1 MIRRIKW
8 PGWLVLLI
16 LVVVVSSFFFSL
28 LKKNTATIQAQEVVV
43 SQGQIIDENDP
54 SFETKYSGIDVIS
67 KTKQTGIY
75 TSSIIV
81 PETGIEAIDENVHG
95 WLNNK
100 EKEFLEQVDLN
111 KDFLN
116 EDHLAHLNIQMTTQ
130 QITSHIYSFIFSNY
144 QYYGG
149 ANGNQEVTT
158 FTIDLEKGKI
168 LELEEV
174 LAVNKD
180 LVDTIYQLAFNL
192 LQEDEERFSFI
203 FEDYLEDVLKT
214 PTKWKWSLSS
224 DVFSLYFDKYEV
236 AAGAAG
242 LMQVDIPLDEILG
255 YIHEDI
261 LMGSE
266 KIEIEDIEKDIID
279 IESEWK
285 ELEPDGKYV
294 ALTFDDGPHPNV
306 TPQVLETLS
315 QFDAKATFYMLG
327 TQVEYYP
334 GLAQE
339 VARLGHEI
347 GNHSMSHPDMVT
359 LDSERIKHELEETS
373 LQIEEAVGFRPST
386 MRPPYG
392 SYNDGVISLISDIGI
407 PMVLWS
413 VDSLDWKSRDK
424 DEINK
429 VILNNVHD
437 GAIILMHD
445 IHQATADA
453 LPQLMKE
460 LEEQGYE
467 FVTVSELLYQNHG
480 EIGPHTKR

>member
-8 PGWLVLLI
+8 PGWLLLLI
-16 LVVVVSSFFFSL
+16 LVIVVSSFFFSL
-28 LKKNTATIQAQEVVV
+28 LKKNTETIQAQEVIV
-43 SQGQIIDENDP
+43 SHGQIIDENDQN
-54 SFETKYSGIDVIS
+54 FETKYSGIDVVS
-67 KTKQTGIY
+67 KTKQTEIY
-75 TSSIIV
+75 TSSIVV
-81 PETGIEAIDENVHG
+81 PETGIEAIDKNVHE
-95 WLNNK
+95 WLRNK

-111 KDFLN
+111 KDIFN
-116 EDHLAHLNIQMTTQ
+116 EEHLAHLNIQMTTQ

-149 ANGNQEVTT
+149 ANGNQDITT
-158 FTIDLEKGKI
+158 FTIDLKKGKI

-180 LVDTIYQLAFNL
+180 SVDTIYQLAFSL
-192 LQEDEERFSFI
+192 LQEDEERFSFV
-203 FEDYLEDVLKT
+203 FEDQLKDALT
-214 PTKWKWSLSS
+214 KPTNWKWSLSS
-224 DVFSLYFDKYEV
+224 DVFSLYFDKYEI
-236 AAGAAG
+236 AAGAVG
-242 LMQVDIPLDEILG
+242 LMQVDIPLDEILT
-255 YIHEDI
+255 YINEDI
-261 LMGSE
+261 LIDSE
-266 KIEIEDIEKDIID
+266 KVEVGDIDKEI

-285 ELEPDGKYV
+285 ELDPNGKYV
-294 ALTFDDGPHPNV
+294 ALTFDDGPHPKV
-306 TPQVLETLS
+306 TPQVLDTLS
-315 QFDAKATFYMLG
+315 EYGAKATFYMLG

-334 GLAQE
+334 GLVQE

-347 GNHSMSHPDMVT
+347 GNHSMSHPNLVT
-359 LDSERIKHELEETS
+359 LEPKRIKHELEETS

-453 LPQLMKE
+453 LPHLMKE
-460 LEEQGYE
+460 LDQQGYE
-467 FVTVSELLYQNHG
+467 FVTVSELLEQNHG
-480 EIGPHTKR
+480 EIGPHSKR